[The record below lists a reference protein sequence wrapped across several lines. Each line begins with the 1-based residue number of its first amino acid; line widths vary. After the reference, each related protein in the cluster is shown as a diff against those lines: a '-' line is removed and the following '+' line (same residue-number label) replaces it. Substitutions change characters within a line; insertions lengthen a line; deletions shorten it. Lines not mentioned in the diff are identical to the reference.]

1 MVKKRI
7 PKKIIKV
14 VEGYTKRLAKEDKIF
29 IKKVIIFGSFAK
41 GTPHRDSDID
51 VCVISPKF
59 KDFMEG
65 LHFLL
70 TRRNYEE
77 VMAGI
82 EPVGFTW
89 QDFQGGGTLINEIK
103 KTGVEIKS

>member
-14 VEGYTKRLAKEDKIF
+14 VHGYTERLAKEDKIP
-29 IKKVIIFGSFAK
+29 IKKVILFGSFAK
-41 GTPHRDSDID
+41 GTSHRDSDID

-59 KDFMEG
+59 NDFMEG
-65 LHFLL
+65 LYFLL
-70 TRRNYEE
+70 TRRNDKE
-77 VMAGI
+77 VRAGI

-89 QDFQGGGTLINEIK
+89 QDFQDGGTLINEIK